1 MEVHVARFIALGML
15 SFGLF
20 ACSGESSP
28 PEPARD
34 RFSAELDL
42 ARLLPDSRELVGV
55 TSTPDGRLYVLD
67 RSYGLFEV
75 SGGSAQPVFTMAE
88 LPTRFGLP
96 STLTF
101 TDIAALDSNRFV
113 ITAENDGYLLD
124 LNADAFASYFCYLPT
139 EPGPQPGT
147 GGIAGSTGTGVEPL
161 VSVSLELMAQG
172 IPARQ
177 LTESVAFSPET
188 QLLYAQPRT
197 FRMDTGAIAGSELLI
212 FSALGGGN
220 PERAQRIVDPN
231 FVAGGMIADRGVRL
245 ILATGN
251 QLWSLETGSQPVSLH
266 TFESNLLINGMTRAV
281 DGRVILLDAIGKRLL
296 WVDLATL

>member
-1 MEVHVARFIALGML
+1 
-15 SFGLF
+15 
-20 ACSGESSP
+20 
-28 PEPARD
+28 
-34 RFSAELDL
+34 
-42 ARLLPDSRELVGV
+42 LVGV

-75 SGGSAQPVFTMAE
+75 SGGLAQPVFTMAE

-96 STLTF
+96 STLSF
-101 TDIAALDSNRFV
+101 TDIAALDSNRFA

-124 LNADAFASYFCYLPT
+124 LNADALASYFCYLPT
-139 EPGPQPGT
+139 EPDP
-147 GGIAGSTGTGVEPL
+147 SSGTGVEPV
-161 VSVSLELMAQG
+161 VSVSLELLGQG

-245 ILATGN
+245 ILGTGN
-251 QLWSLETGSQPVSLH
+251 QLWSLEPGSQPAALH
-266 TFESNLLINGMTRAV
+266 TFESNILINGMTRAV
-281 DGRVILLDAIGKRLL
+281 DGRLILLDAIGKRLL
-296 WVDLATL
+296 WVDLATLSP